1 MNSSNQQQQAVIVPL
16 NDEVIL
22 QLEGPESAKFL
33 QGQTTADFA
42 QPEPLDAISGAFCD
56 VKGRV
61 IADFLALVIN
71 AETILLRTHQSLA
84 EPLMAHLKKFL
95 LFAKADLR
103 LSEWHCEAVIGPES
117 HRELGIDPNTL
128 SVSKA
133 CATDSGNNGGYLLT
147 RQLPG
152 DIVMSEW
159 WTSVRKDT
167 DTNDTSM
174 WYTAAIDRGEARVV
188 ADTMGKYL
196 PQDLNY
202 DVNGTVNFKKG
213 CYTGQEIIAR
223 LHWRGT
229 PKRRLYQ
236 ATCDGSVAPSPGCP
250 LTDSDNK
257 SAGSIVNAVHQG
269 DRAVLAIET
278 TEDGLERG
286 LYIKDSSTRL
296 EMR

>member
-1 MNSSNQQQQAVIVPL
+1 MNSSNQQPQAMTMPL

-236 ATCDGSVAPSPGCP
+236 ATCDGSVTPSPGCP
-250 LTDSDNK
+250 LTDSNNK
-257 SAGSIVNAVHQG
+257 STGSIVNAVRQG

>member
-61 IADFLALVIN
+61 IADFLALIID

-95 LFAKADLR
+95 LFSKADLR

-117 HRELGIDPNTL
+117 HRELGIDLNAL

-147 RQLPG
+147 RQLSE

-159 WTSVRKDT
+159 WISSPRGT
-167 DTNDTSM
+167 DNDNASI

-202 DVNGTVNFKKG
+202 DLNGTVNFKKG

-236 ATCDGSVAPSPGCP
+236 ATCDGSIAPSPGCP

-257 SAGSIVNAVHQG
+257 SAGSVVNAVHQG

-278 TEDGLERG
+278 IEDGLVRG